1 MKDFFRYK
9 SPVRYTD
16 CVLIYR
22 HVYAKTRPERKRRDH
37 DNIEI
42 NMVSDI
48 IALYVMEDDAPSFCR
63 HYYCSAAAMEERT
76 EVYVVPNEDFP
87 LWLKIE
93 KSMPEEG
100 IPLYSDTPWDLQKIC
115 KNRRTNG
122 DEKHMDYQT
131 EKTLK
136 NQGESTDGRGVDS
149 DKESSPVV
157 GGSDGSGT

>member
-48 IALYVMEDDAPSFCR
+48 VALYTMLDDAPSRCR
-63 HYYCSAAAMEERT
+63 HYYCSAESDSERT
-76 EVYVVPNEDFP
+76 EVYVVPSEEFIQWYSQEKDFP
-87 LWLKIE
+87 ANGPALSEFAPKH
-93 KSMPEEG
+93 S
-100 IPLYSDTPWDLQKIC
+100 QK
-115 KNRRTNG
+115 
-122 DEKHMDYQT
+122 DM
-131 EKTLK
+131 
-136 NQGESTDGRGVDS
+136 
-149 DKESSPVV
+149 
-157 GGSDGSGT
+157 